1 MKEILILLAALVF
14 FGVTFTGAIV
24 ASELLSQGTIDI
36 QDTETA
42 SEDEDPADVEFMNTG
57 TTTRVADFD
66 GVEVAPGD
74 TVTDDFVIS
83 NDEESDIDLDFDS
96 CTRYERSYRVGSNGD
111 NLRELSIDAYSPPVN
126 QDVYVEVEIEIP
138 EDAEPGRQDL
148 CTEVTA
154 SPA

>member
-83 NDEESDIDLDFDS
+83 KDEESDIDLVFDS

-154 SPA
+154 RPA